1 MAERKETPDI
11 LSEILGGSA
20 PPEKA
25 ASVDAP
31 APAPEPVKPKPAA
44 KPRKRNAKAAA
55 PKPAS
60 AGRREYRVVSF
71 QEHRGWRAR
80 YVDGV
85 ELPGWLDGPLVH
97 EYLAEM
103 AAQGWELTGVTSGQA
118 LYGSSDKYQL
128 FFSRAKT

>member
-11 LSEILGGSA
+11 LSEILGGA
-20 PPEKA
+20 PPQ
-25 ASVDAP
+25 STP
-31 APAPEPVKPKPAA
+31 APAPEPAKPKPAA
-44 KPRKRNAKAAA
+44 KTPRKRAAKPAAA

-60 AGRREYRVVSF
+60 AGPREYRVVSF

-85 ELPGWLDGPLVH
+85 EVSNWLEGPLVH

-103 AAQGWELTGVTSGQA
+103 AAQGWELISATSGQA
-118 LYGSSDKYQL
+118 LYGSLDKYQL
-128 FFSRAKT
+128 FFCRGKP